1 MLPDIPGNF
10 KNKFRKKDCSDRD
23 SGLVCKYC
31 DAGDIMTQSHCAV
44 CPAWQEMRDGL
55 DLTDIRD
62 LVTYFRRLLEERAKM
77 DKMDPALFFPT
88 LGPYEKFKISCVGQF
103 FYTQPI
109 LNI

>member
-44 CPAWQEMRDGL
+44 CPAWQELRDGL

-77 DKMDPALFFPT
+77 DKESVSQKTALHD
-88 LGPYEKFKISCVGQF
+88 SC
-103 FYTQPI
+103 TD
-109 LNI
+109 